1 MVWEVDISDII
12 NRFQDLLQ
20 LVLLPCM
27 LWWMECKLMPFLSLW
42 ELMEVSISLLISFF
56 LDEMYPFIMCR
67 TRERI
72 LPAKQVIITKS
83 KFYD

>member
-1 MVWEVDISDII
+1 MYAVV
-12 NRFQDLLQ
+12 NGVQTNA
-20 LVLLPCM
+20 LP
-27 LWWMECKLMPFLSLW
+27 FT
-42 ELMEVSISLLISFF
+42 VRTDGSIHFSLISFF

-83 KFYD
+83 KSKPYD